1 MTATFVIMKN
11 IRFTSL
17 LFLFTHFTFA
27 QQSVFEQKMK
37 LPIGQSKAATA
48 MTIAQSFVGQSYEAH
63 TLEQLPESLV
73 CNLNT
78 FDCYTFVESVLALT
92 EVRYGS
98 KKYSDYQKIIQK
110 LRYRNGQIDGY
121 ASRLHYFSE
130 WIEQAQKNNFIQDVT
145 IKITDNEH
153 FDAKINFMTQHR
165 KLYAQLS
172 DDLVFEA
179 IGQSE
184 QKLSKSKKY
193 YLPKN
198 KINENF
204 INEGDI
210 IGITSNTPGLDFN
223 HEGFAIRQH
232 GRIYLLHASSDLKR
246 VTISKEPLVDY
257 LRKVKKHSGI
267 VVLRLVP

>member
-1 MTATFVIMKN
+1 MKN
-11 IRFTSL
+11 IRFTSI
-17 LFLFTHFTFA
+17 LFLFTQFTFA
-27 QQSVFEQKMK
+27 QQPIFEQKIK
-37 LPIGQSKAATA
+37 LPLGQSKAETA
-48 MTIAQSFVGQSYEAH
+48 LAIAQSFVGQLYESH
-63 TLEQLPESLV
+63 TLEESPEGLI
-73 CNLNT
+73 CNLKN

-92 EVRYGS
+92 EARYGS
-98 KKYSDYQKIIQK
+98 KKYSDYQQIVQK

-130 WIEQAQKNNFIQDVT
+130 WIAQAQKNNFVRD
-145 IKITDNEH
+145 ITTKVSDNEP
-153 FDAKINFMTQHR
+153 FSPTINFMTKHR

-172 DDLVFEA
+172 DDAVFEA
-179 IGQSE
+179 IAESE
-184 QKLSKSKKY
+184 RRLSKSKKY

-198 KINENF
+198 KINEKF

-246 VTISKEPLVDY
+246 VVISKEPLIDY